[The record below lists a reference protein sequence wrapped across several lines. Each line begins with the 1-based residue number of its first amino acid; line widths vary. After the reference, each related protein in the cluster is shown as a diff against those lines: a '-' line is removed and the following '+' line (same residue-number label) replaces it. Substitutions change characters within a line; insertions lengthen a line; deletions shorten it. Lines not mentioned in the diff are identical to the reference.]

1 MSIIVVAVT
10 GLVLLVGH
18 MTCAVLRS
26 RAYRRAAER
35 RIRMEA
41 VRLWTR
47 MERDVDEARLEAGE

>member
-26 RAYRRAAER
+26 RAYRSSR
-35 RIRMEA
+35 
-41 VRLWTR
+41 
-47 MERDVDEARLEAGE
+47 